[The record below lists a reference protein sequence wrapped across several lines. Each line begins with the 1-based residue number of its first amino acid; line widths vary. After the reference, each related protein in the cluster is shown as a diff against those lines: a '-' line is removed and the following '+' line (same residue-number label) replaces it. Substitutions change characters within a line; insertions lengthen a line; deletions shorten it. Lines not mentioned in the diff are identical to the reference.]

1 MIEGGG
7 TELLILLDLVAV
19 FGAAKLLEE
28 VVARAGQ
35 PPVLGDLMAGIIVGP
50 TVLGLVSRVHNV
62 APIAWVGIVTLIFL
76 AGLETRVENLRR
88 YGKRGALVA
97 VGGVVAS
104 FALGLA
110 VGWFMGH
117 SLITSLFIATIL
129 SPTSV
134 SVTVEALHE
143 LGMLRSGV
151 GQVILTAAVA
161 DDIYALTLFSIV
173 YGLAIAGAPDIA
185 HVTMVAAGLALT
197 VGVTYLVIRYSK
209 AVSKFLRSLRSFEGI
224 VSFMLLYGLGM
235 ALLTTYFRLSPLV
248 GAYFAG
254 LSLAAVPGAALVRE
268 DKLPVLTAVLTP
280 LFFVYAGILLNPW
293 EVSGLSWSTIET
305 AALVV
310 AAGVAGKVLGCGASA
325 YLAGYGL
332 RESALIGFGMMP
344 RAGVDLVIA
353 VTGLQLGVLTQD
365 LYLGAMALIYV
376 TSLATPPIM
385 KRLSGTR
392 GAR

>member
-7 TELLILLDLVAV
+7 SELLILLDLVAV

-28 VVARAGQ
+28 LVARVGQ

-50 TVLGLVSRVHNV
+50 SVLGLVSRVHNV

-76 AGLETRVENLRR
+76 AGLETKVENLKR

-97 VGGVVAS
+97 VGGVAAS

-143 LGMLRSGV
+143 LGLLRSGV

-161 DDIYALTLFSIV
+161 DDIYALTLFSVV
-173 YGLAIAGAPDIA
+173 YGLAIAGVPDVE
-185 HVTMVAAGLALT
+185 HVLTVVGGLAVT
-197 VGVTYLVIRYSK
+197 VGVTYLVIRYSS

-254 LSLAAVPGAALVRE
+254 LSLAAVPGAAIVRD
-268 DKLPVLTAVLTP
+268 DKLPVLTAILTP

-293 EVSGLSWSTIET
+293 EVGSMSWSTVET